1 MTPTGARPSVA
12 LMQRARD
19 VLGWLLPLALLTL
32 AIVSVPVL
40 AFDEE
45 GLPRWRALRRELG
58 EVAHQNDAMR
68 RQVEELARDVDALRT
83 DPEAIEHIARDDLGM
98 VREGELVFQFPE

>member
-1 MTPTGARPSVA
+1 
-12 LMQRARD
+12 MQRVRD

-40 AFDEE
+40 ALDEE

-58 EVAHQNDAMR
+58 EVEHDNDRMR
-68 RQVEELARDVDALRT
+68 REVECLARDVDALRS
-83 DPEAIEHIARDDLGM
+83 DPEAIERIARDDLGM
-98 VREGELVFQFPE
+98 VREGELIFQFPE